1 MGRMW
6 GRGGGDGRAEEE
18 APRRR
23 LPTGRSG
30 ISERDGFQ
38 GDDLNSSGGHRS
50 PEVSRRSTE
59 MTLKN
64 KKDEN
69 KRKKERALWTFHNL
83 IHSRSRFIKRF
94 HKMTPAPPKNP
105 LH

>member
-1 MGRMW
+1 MW

-30 ISERDGFQ
+30 ISERDEGQ

-69 KRKKERALWTFHNL
+69 KRKKKGHYGHFTILSTREVVLSNV
-83 IHSRSRFIKRF
+83 FIK
-94 HKMTPAPPKNP
+94 
-105 LH
+105 